1 MNWSAPH
8 LLWLFVLIPVLV
20 SGLAWALRRRR
31 QALLEFAEARLLT
44 TLTPDLD
51 ARRQLLQM
59 GLSVIAVTLLL
70 LALAGP
76 QWGFS
81 WQTLQQRGVDI
92 VIALD
97 TSRSMLAEDIKPNRL
112 ERAKLAIQDMLQ
124 QLQGDRVGL
133 VPFAGSAFVQCPL
146 TLDYGAFAENLRAV
160 QVGIIPK
167 GGTSLAAAITRGVE
181 AFEGRHGKNAVLLI
195 LTDGEDHE
203 GRVQSVVKQA
213 VDKGVRIYT
222 IGIGTADGE
231 LIPLAERGQ
240 NGGAGQ
246 TSFLKNRQ
254 GQIVKSRLDA
264 TALQDIA
271 LATGGAYIYATG
283 QNLGLDEFYLR
294 YISTLEGRE
303 FASTVERRFHER
315 FQWPLGLAL
324 VLLAIEAVM
333 SNRRQMQD
341 DKRWFTGWRRT
352 Q

>member
-1 MNWSAPH
+1 MTWSAPH
-8 LLWLFVLIPVLV
+8 LLWLLILVPVLAA
-20 SGLAWALRRRR
+20 GLGWALRRRHT
-31 QALLEFAEARLLT
+31 ALLQFAEARLLT

-51 ARRQLLQM
+51 ARRQQSRM
-59 GLSVIAVTLLL
+59 GLLVIASALLL

-124 QLQGDRVGL
+124 QLQGDRVSL

-167 GGTSLAAAITRGVE
+167 GGTSLAAAITHGID
-181 AFEGRHGKNAVLLI
+181 AFEGRHGKNAILLI
-195 LTDGEDHE
+195 ITDGEDHA
-203 GRVQSVVKQA
+203 GHVQSAAKQA
-213 VDKGVRIYT
+213 AEKGVRIYT

-231 LIPLAERGQ
+231 LIPLAESGQ
-240 NGGAGQ
+240 NGRAGQ
-246 TSFLKNRQ
+246 TSFLKNRH

-264 TALQDIA
+264 TTLQDIA
-271 LATGGAYIYATG
+271 VATGGAYIYAAG
-283 QNLGLDEFYLR
+283 QSLGLDEFYLR
-294 YISTLEGRE
+294 YISRLEGRE
-303 FASTVERRFHER
+303 FASTLERRFHER
-315 FQWPLGLAL
+315 FQWPLGVAL

-333 SNRRQMQD
+333 SGRRQTHSE
-341 DKRWFTGWRRT
+341 KRRFAGWRRT

>member
-1 MNWSAPH
+1 MGIRPNQEFSPARC
-8 LLWLFVLIPVLV
+8 LTAGTAAGKLWP
-20 SGLAWALRRRR
+20 
-31 QALLEFAEARLLT
+31 
-44 TLTPDLD
+44 
-51 ARRQLLQM
+51 
-59 GLSVIAVTLLL
+59 
-70 LALAGP
+70 P
-76 QWGFS
+76 Q
-81 WQTLQQRGVDI
+81 I
-92 VIALD
+92 
-97 TSRSMLAEDIKPNRL
+97 
-112 ERAKLAIQDMLQ
+112 
-124 QLQGDRVGL
+124 
-133 VPFAGSAFVQCPL
+133 
-146 TLDYGAFAENLRAV
+146 
-160 QVGIIPK
+160 
-167 GGTSLAAAITRGVE
+167 
-181 AFEGRHGKNAVLLI
+181 
-195 LTDGEDHE
+195 GEDHE

-213 VDKGVRIYT
+213 ADKGVRIYT

-271 LATGGAYIYATG
+271 LETGGAYIYATG

-294 YISTLEGRE
+294 HISTLEGRE

-341 DKRWFTGWRRT
+341 EKRWFTGWRRT